1 MLLSTPPTWAIA
13 LTFWLHML
21 ATVAWLGGLAAIAI
35 LVLPAAKLTLKP
47 PEQLAFINAMQRRL
61 EPLAWFSLSLLVAT
75 GLFQMSVN
83 PHYDGFLS
91 TSGQWSLA
99 LLTKHGLVILMIV
112 VSAIQTWEVLP
123 AIRRGLMRIEKGQA
137 DEAEVKRLQKRENLL
152 LRLNIGLS
160 ILILAA
166 TAFARA
172 S

>member
-1 MLLSTPPTWAIA
+1 MLETPPTWAIA
-13 LTFWLHML
+13 LVFWLHML

-35 LVLPAAKLTLKP
+35 LVLPSAKRVLKP
-47 PEQLAFINAMQRRL
+47 ADQLAFIEAMQRRL
-61 EPLAWFSLSLLVAT
+61 EPLAWFSLAILIVT
-75 GLFQMSVN
+75 GLFQLSVN

-99 LLTKHGLVILMIV
+99 ILTKHALVVIMVV

-123 AIRRGLMRIEKGQA
+123 AIRRGLMRIEKGQI
-137 DEAEVKRLQKRENLL
+137 DESEVQRLQKRENLL

>member
-1 MLLSTPPTWAIA
+1 MLASPPTWALA
-13 LTFWLHML
+13 LVFWLHML

-35 LVLPAAKLTLKP
+35 LVLPTTKRVLKP
-47 PEQLAFINAMQRRL
+47 KDQLAFIEGIQKRL
-61 EPLAWFSLSLLVAT
+61 EPLAWFSLAILIST
-75 GLFQMSVN
+75 GLFQLSVN

-91 TSGQWSLA
+91 TTGQWSIAILI
-99 LLTKHGLVILMIV
+99 KHSLIVVMVV
-112 VSAIQTWEVLP
+112 VSAVQTWEVLP
-123 AIRRGLMRIEKGQA
+123 AIRRGLIRIQKGKA
-137 DEAEVKRLQKRENLL
+137 SEEEVKRLQKREALL

>member
-1 MLLSTPPTWAIA
+1 MLETPPSWALA
-13 LTFWLHML
+13 LVFWLHML

-35 LVLPAAKLTLKP
+35 LVLPAAKYTLKP
-47 PEQLAFINAMQRRL
+47 AEQLAFISAIQRRL
-61 EPLAWFSLSLLVAT
+61 EPLAWFCLSLLIVT

-83 PHYDGFLS
+83 PHYNGFLS

-99 LLTKHGLVILMIV
+99 ILTKHMLVVVMVV
-112 VSAIQTWEVLP
+112 VSAMQTWEVLP

-137 DEAEVKRLQKRENLL
+137 SEEEVERLQKRETLL

>member
-1 MLLSTPPTWAIA
+1 MLETPPSWALA
-13 LTFWLHML
+13 LVFWLHML

-35 LVLPAAKLTLKP
+35 LVLPAAKYTLKP
-47 PEQLAFINAMQRRL
+47 AEQLAFISAIQRRL
-61 EPLAWFSLSLLVAT
+61 EPLAWFCLSLLIAT

-83 PHYDGFLS
+83 PHYNGFLS

-99 LLTKHGLVILMIV
+99 ILTKHMLVVVMVV
-112 VSAIQTWEVLP
+112 VSAMQTWEVLP

-137 DEAEVKRLQKRENLL
+137 SEEEVERLQKRETLL

>member
-1 MLLSTPPTWAIA
+1 MLETPPTWAIA
-13 LTFWLHML
+13 LVFWLHML
-21 ATVAWLGGLAAIAI
+21 ATVIWLGGLAAIAI
-35 LVLPAAKLTLKP
+35 LVLPAAKRVLKP
-47 PEQLAFINAMQRRL
+47 ADQLAFIEGIQKRL
-61 EPLAWFSLSLLVAT
+61 EPLAWFSLATLVAT
-75 GLFQMSVN
+75 GLFQLSVN

-91 TSGQWSLA
+91 TTGQWSLA
-99 LLTKHGLVILMIV
+99 ILTKHIMVIVMIV

-123 AIRRGLMRIEKGQA
+123 AIRRGLMRVEKGQA
-137 DEAEVKRLQKRENLL
+137 DEVEMERLQKQETLL